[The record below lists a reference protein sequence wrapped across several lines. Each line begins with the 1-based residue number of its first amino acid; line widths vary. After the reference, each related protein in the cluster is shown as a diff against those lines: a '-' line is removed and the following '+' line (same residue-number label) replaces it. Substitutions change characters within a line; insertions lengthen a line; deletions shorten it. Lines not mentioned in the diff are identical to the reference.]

1 MPDAPARPPAT
12 AFPAP
17 ADVGLSAAALAAEE
31 GRFDL
36 RGEGLRRHTAR
47 GTLINAVYL
56 VGVSSLGL
64 VRGFFVAAYLTAS
77 DYGIWGILVVG
88 MGTLAWLKEVGIGDK
103 YVQQAEEDQELAFQ
117 KAFTLELIFSGLFF
131 AALLLTIPALALVY
145 DQPKL
150 IAPGLVLSLVVPAAA
165 LQIAI
170 AVFYRRMEFV
180 RQRLLQSWDPLV
192 GFVVT
197 IALAVAGAGYWSLV
211 IGTLAG
217 AWAAAIAAWQ
227 ACPYPLRLRY
237 DRGTARRY
245 VLFSWPLFVASV
257 SGVVTAQAAI
267 LVGNATLGLAGV
279 GAIALAA
286 TISQFAQRVDLIV
299 TGTLYPAI
307 CAVRDRIEL
316 LAESF
321 VKSNRLALMWGM
333 PFGLGVALFAPDL
346 ITYGIGERWRSAEV
360 LIQVFGLAA
369 AFNQIG
375 FNWDAYF
382 RALGRTRPVAV
393 VNGVS
398 TAAFL
403 AVAIPFLISDGLDG
417 FAIGMAIVTV
427 VTIAARAWFLRR
439 LFEGFD
445 MARHIARAVLPS
457 IPPVLLVLAVRRAG
471 TFDRTL
477 AVVLGE
483 LALYLAVTAA
493 TTYLFERSLLRETMS
508 YLRRRPAGGVPATT

>member
-1 MPDAPARPPAT
+1 MLDPPGPDASELTAGEIAAR
-12 AFPAP
+12 
-17 ADVGLSAAALAAEE
+17 E
-31 GRFDL
+31 GRFDV

-47 GTLINAVYL
+47 GTVINAVYL
-56 VGVSSLGL
+56 VGVSGLGFL
-64 VRGFFVAAYLTAS
+64 KGFMVAAYLTAGE
-77 DYGIWGILVVG
+77 YGIWGILVVG
-88 MGTLAWLKEVGIGDK
+88 LGTFTWLKQVGIGDK
-103 YVQQAEEDQELAFQ
+103 YVQQAEADQELAFQ
-117 KAFTLELIFSGLFF
+117 KAFTLELIFSGLLFV
-131 AALLLTIPALALVY
+131 ALLLAVPLLAVIYHQPAL
-145 DQPKL
+145 
-150 IAPGLVLSLVVPAAA
+150 IGPGLVTTLIVPAAA

-170 AVFYRRMEFV
+170 NVYYRRMEFV
-180 RQRLLQSWDPLV
+180 RQRLLQSWDPIV

-211 IGTLAG
+211 IGTVAG
-217 AWAAAIAAWQ
+217 AWAAAIAAWR
-227 ACPYPLRLRY
+227 ACPYPLRMRY
-237 DRGTARRY
+237 DRGTARQY
-245 VLFSWPLFVASV
+245 VSFSWPLFAASV
-257 SGVVTAQAAI
+257 GSVLTAQGAI
-267 LVGNATLGLAGV
+267 LIGNSVVGLAGV
-279 GAIALAA
+279 GAITLAA

-398 TAAFL
+398 TAAFF

-417 FAIGMAIVTV
+417 FAVGMAIVTV
-427 VTIAARAWFLRR
+427 VTIAARGWVLRR
-439 LFEGFD
+439 LFEGFG

-457 IPPVLLVLAVRRAG
+457 IPPVLLVLAVRAAG
-471 TFDRTL
+471 MFDRTL
-477 AVVLGE
+477 PVVLAE

-493 TTYLFERSLLRETMS
+493 ATYLFERSLLRETMG
-508 YLRRRPAGGVPATT
+508 YLRRRPAGVPATT

>member
-1 MPDAPARPPAT
+1 MPDAPPRPPEPVLPP
-12 AFPAP
+12 PALG
-17 ADVGLSAAALAAEE
+17 GLSAAELAVGE
-31 GRFDL
+31 GRFDV
-36 RGEGLRRHTAR
+36 RDEGLRRHTAR
-47 GTLINAVYL
+47 GTVINAVYL

-64 VRGFFVAAYLTAS
+64 LRGFVVAAYLTAS

-88 MGTLAWLKEVGIGDK
+88 LGTLTWLKEVGIGDK

-117 KAFTLELIFSGLFF
+117 KAFTLELLFSGLFF
-131 AALLLTIPALALVY
+131 VVLLLTVPLLALLY
-145 DQPKL
+145 DQPAL
-150 IAPGLVLSLVVPAAA
+150 IAPGLVISLIVPAAA

-170 AVFYRRMEFV
+170 TVYYRRMEFV
-180 RQRLLQSWDPLV
+180 RQRLLQSWDPIV

-197 IALAVAGAGYWSLV
+197 IGLAVAGAGYWSLV
-211 IGTLAG
+211 IGAVAG
-217 AWAAAIAAWQ
+217 AWAAAIAAWR

-245 VLFSWPLFVASV
+245 VSFSWPLFAASV
-257 SGVVTAQAAI
+257 GSVITAQAAFLI
-267 LVGNATLGLAGV
+267 GNSAVGLAGV

-286 TISQFAQRVDLIV
+286 TISQFAQRVDVIV

-333 PFGLGVALFAPDL
+333 PFGVGVALFAPDL
-346 ITYGIGERWRSAEV
+346 IAFGIGERWRPAEV

-393 VNGVS
+393 VNAVS
-398 TAAFL
+398 TVVFF
-403 AVAIPFLISDGLDG
+403 AVAAPLLVSDGLDG
-417 FAIGMAIVTV
+417 FAIGMAVVTV
-427 VTIAARAWFLRR
+427 ATIAARTWFLSR
-439 LFEGFD
+439 LFDGFD

-457 IPPVLLVLAVRRAG
+457 VPAVLLVLALRAAE

-477 AVVLGE
+477 PVALGE

-493 TTYLFERSLLRETMS
+493 ATYVFERSLVRETMS
-508 YLRRRPAGGVPATT
+508 YLRRPPPGGVPATT

>member
-1 MPDAPARPPAT
+1 MHDAPPRPPEPVLPT
-12 AFPAP
+12 PAFS
-17 ADVGLSAAALAAEE
+17 GLSAAELAATE
-31 GRFDL
+31 GRFDV
-36 RGEGLRRHTAR
+36 RDEGLRRHTAR
-47 GTLINAVYL
+47 GTIVNAVYL
-56 VGVSSLGL
+56 IGVSSLGL
-64 VRGFFVAAYLTAS
+64 VRGFVVAAYLTAS

-88 MGTLAWLKEVGIGDK
+88 LGTLIWLKEVGIGDK

-117 KAFTLELIFSGLFF
+117 KAFTLELLFSGVFF
-131 AALLLTIPALALVY
+131 VALLVTVPLLALVY
-145 DQPKL
+145 DQPAL
-150 IAPGLVLSLVVPAAA
+150 IGPGLVISLIVPAAA

-170 AVFYRRMEFV
+170 NVYYRRMEFV
-180 RQRLLQSWDPLV
+180 RQRLLQSWDPIV

-217 AWAAAIAAWQ
+217 AWAAAIAAWR

-237 DRGTARRY
+237 DRGTARQY
-245 VLFSWPLFVASV
+245 VAFSWPLFAASAGSV
-257 SGVVTAQAAI
+257 ITAQGAI
-267 LVGNATLGLAGV
+267 LVGNGVVGLAGV
-279 GAIALAA
+279 GAITLAA

-382 RALGRTRPVAV
+382 RALGRTRPVAI

-417 FAIGMAIVTV
+417 FAIGMAVVTV

-439 LFEGFD
+439 LFDGFD

-457 IPPVLLVLAVRRAG
+457 VPPVLLVLAVRGVG
-471 TFDRTL
+471 TFDRSPAVAL
-477 AVVLGE
+477 AE
-483 LALYLAVTAA
+483 LALYLSVTAA
-493 TTYLFERSLLRETMS
+493 ATYLFERSLLRETMS